1 MGGRGAS
8 SSIHR
13 EHGFTTNQGE
23 ALEHYVS
30 GDGMWINQYLR
41 NDGQGFGELSDGE
54 KQYVKDLDSALSRT
68 VQDKELYRS
77 VDAKVIFGN
86 IDIYNLEAAV
96 LYGQADKYAQ
106 SALNK
111 AQSLIGTA
119 KTEKGYMSTTRDA
132 QIAEDFGGFTGATNP
147 IVMRI
152 TPSKTTKGANVS
164 KATKGIAEVERADPQ
179 KETLLARN
187 QKYTINRIYGKNGHI
202 YVDVSM

>member
-13 EHGFTTNQGE
+13 EHGFTKNQGE
-23 ALEHYVS
+23 ALEYYVS

-54 KQYVKDLDSALSRT
+54 KQYVSDLDSALSRT
-68 VQDKELYRS
+68 VQDRELYRS
-77 VDAKVIFGN
+77 VDASAVFGD
-86 IDIYNLEAAV
+86 IDFYNLEAAV
-96 LYGQADKYAQ
+96 IYGQADKYSQAAYKQ
-106 SALNK
+106 
-111 AQSLIGTA
+111 AQSLIGTT

-132 QIAEDFGGFTGATNP
+132 QIAEEFGGFTGATNP
-147 IVMRI
+147 VVMRI
-152 TPSKTTKGANVS
+152 TPSKSTKGANVS